1 MKHCANRGTQTEP
14 EGAGLRETH
23 DNPEASERWDCTARF
38 GFRCLRLE
46 IGYRSPRAFD
56 GCQPSARGRVTGTR
70 MAPLTLFVSHR
81 KAERVSHDG

>member
-23 DNPEASERWDCTARF
+23 DNPEASGRLDCTSLF

-46 IGYRSPRAFD
+46 IGYRSPRAF
-56 GCQPSARGRVTGTR
+56 QPSARGRVTGTR
-70 MAPLTLFVSHR
+70 MAPLTLFVSHS